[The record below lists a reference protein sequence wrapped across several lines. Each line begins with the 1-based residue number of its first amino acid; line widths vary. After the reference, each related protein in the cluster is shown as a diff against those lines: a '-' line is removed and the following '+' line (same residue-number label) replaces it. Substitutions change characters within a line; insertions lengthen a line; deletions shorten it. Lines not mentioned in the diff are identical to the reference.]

1 MDHFKLST
9 KLWFIVGA
17 ALIGM
22 VVVSGIGLFQQ
33 KNLMLEDRRVKTQ
46 HVVEVAGSVISHFAA
61 MSEKGLISEKEAQ
74 TKAKNA
80 VKMLRY
86 SGGKEYLWINDNKA
100 VMVMHPIKPALDG
113 KNLAA
118 FKDPTG
124 KLLFTEMVNVVKKSG
139 SGFVDYMWPKPG
151 ADKPVAKV
159 SYVLGFPKWNWI
171 VGSGIYLDDV
181 DAAFKKIVLT
191 FGGIV
196 LAIVGA
202 IFALAFFIAK
212 NTSSPIIA
220 LTEDMTQLAS
230 GDKTLEITGT
240 ERGDEVG
247 AMSRAVE
254 VFKTSMIEAD
264 RLSEEQ
270 EKEREE
276 QIKRSENI
284 EQLSVN
290 FDQISVSAITSL
302 TEAST
307 ELEQTAEA
315 MSTIAEQTTERSM
328 TVSSAAEQA
337 AANVQTVASAAEELS
352 SSVVEISRQVHK
364 SSSVAASAVKQAED
378 THVTVQGLVDAAQ
391 KIGEVIGLIT
401 DIAEQTNLLALNA
414 TIEAAR
420 AGDAGKG
427 FAVVASEVKNLA
439 NQTARA
445 TEDIEGQVSSI
456 QIASQESAEAIQNV
470 ATTIKE
476 INEIAS
482 SISASVEQQGAAT
495 QEIAR
500 NMEQASEG
508 TREVSSN
515 ISNVNKAANE
525 AKQSSDQVLETAAQV
540 SSRSHTLGD
549 EINGYINSI
558 KAA

>member
-549 EINGYINSI
+549 EINGYIKSI